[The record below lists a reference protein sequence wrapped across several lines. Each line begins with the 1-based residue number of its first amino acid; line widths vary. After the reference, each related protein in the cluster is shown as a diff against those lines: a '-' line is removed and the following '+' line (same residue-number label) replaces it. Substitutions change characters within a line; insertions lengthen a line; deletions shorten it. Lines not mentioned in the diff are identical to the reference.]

1 MRTASRF
8 REQLTYP
15 NSIFYSRG
23 RFAYLRYS
31 TGRAVENKTVTVKL
45 STDDGEGKSV
55 TLQRR
60 TNKQGAVVFPV
71 GMLCE
76 ALVEAS
82 GHGTINIEAS
92 SADGAS
98 KFVSASAYCI
108 AGYCDRE
115 ITTLT
120 GNVAGYSNYPA
131 ARKVVLFPELE
142 TPHVVFVPYLGACDV
157 KTESGTVLASG
168 VKGPFFE
175 FDPHDIPAEQYG
187 DDIVVAST
195 SGNMTVHL
203 PALYDTCPGGVILRW
218 IDKAGIQYLYR
229 WSQAVSTDE
238 LTVNATYTRLD
249 DNLQPYDTQDNTI
262 ATRYELHSR
271 IVERA
276 LYDMVRTIIGC
287 REVWMYNADILDWER
302 CTVEEAESED
312 TGAPMQDFQI
322 EVVKYAYN
330 V

>member
-1 MRTASRF
+1 MRTASASG
-8 REQLTYP
+8 ENLTYP

-31 TGRAVENKTVTVKL
+31 TGRAVENETVTVKL
-45 STDDGEGKSV
+45 STADDEGKSV

-60 TNKQGAVVFPV
+60 TNKQGIVVFPV

-76 ALVEAS
+76 ALVEAT

-98 KFVSASAYCI
+98 ISASAYYI

-115 ITTLT
+115 IFTLT

-131 ARKVVLFPELE
+131 ARKVVLFPTLE
-142 TPHVVFVPYLGACDV
+142 AQKAVVFVPYIGQCDV

-168 VKGPFFE
+168 ISGPFFE
-175 FDPHDIPAEQYG
+175 FDPHDIPAEQNG
-187 DDIVVAST
+187 DNIVVSST
-195 SGNMTVHL
+195 SGDMTIHL
-203 PALYDTCPGGVILRW
+203 PALYDTRPGGVILRW

-229 WSQAVSTDE
+229 WSQASSTDE
-238 LTVNATYTRLD
+238 LTVNATYTKLD

-302 CTVEEAESED
+302 CTIEEAESED

>member
-1 MRTASRF
+1 MRTASTSG
-8 REQLTYP
+8 EQLIYP

-31 TGRAVENKTVTVKL
+31 TGRAVENEMVTVTL
-45 STDDGEGKSV
+45 STDDGEGKIV
-55 TLQRR
+55 TLHRR
-60 TNKQGAVVFPV
+60 TNKQGVVVFPV

-98 KFVSASAYCI
+98 ISASAYCI

-115 ITTLT
+115 ITIRLGQIT
-120 GNVAGYSNYPA
+120 GYANYPA

-142 TPHVVFVPYLGACDV
+142 TTHVVFVPYLDACDV

-175 FDPHDIPAEQYG
+175 FDPHDIPAKQYG
-187 DDIVVAST
+187 DNIVVAST
-195 SGNMTVHL
+195 SENMTYHL

-229 WSQAVSTDE
+229 WSQATSTDE
-238 LTVNATYTRLD
+238 LTVNATYTKLD
-249 DNLQPYDTQDNTI
+249 ENLQPYDTQDNTI
-262 ATRYELHSR
+262 ATRFELHSR

-302 CTVEEAESED
+302 CTIEEAESED

-322 EVVKYAYN
+322 EVVKYAHN

>member
-1 MRTASRF
+1 MRTASSSG
-8 REQLTYP
+8 ENLTYP
-15 NSIFYSRG
+15 NDIFYSRG

-31 TGRAVENKTVTVKL
+31 TGRAVENETVTVTL

-55 TLQRR
+55 TLHRR

-98 KFVSASAYCI
+98 ISASAYCI

-131 ARKVVLFPELE
+131 AREVVLLPELE
-142 TPHVVFVPYLGACDV
+142 TKHVVFVPYLGACDV

-168 VKGPFFE
+168 AKGPFFE
-175 FDPHDIPAEQYG
+175 FDPSDIPAEQYG
-187 DDIVVAST
+187 DNIVVAST
-195 SGNMTVHL
+195 SGNMTIHL
-203 PALYDTCPGGVILRW
+203 PVLYDTCPGGVILRW
-218 IDKAGIQYLYR
+218 IDKAGIQYIYR
-229 WSQAVSTDE
+229 WSQAISTDE
-238 LTVNATYTRLD
+238 LTVNATYTKLD
-249 DNLQPYDTQDNTI
+249 ENLQPYAVQDNTVT
-262 ATRYELHSR
+262 TRYELHSR

-302 CTVEEAESED
+302 CTIEEAESED

>member
-1 MRTASRF
+1 MRTASSSG
-8 REQLTYP
+8 ENLTYP
-15 NSIFYSRG
+15 NDIFYSRG

-31 TGRAVENKTVTVKL
+31 TGRAVENETVTVTL

-55 TLQRR
+55 TLHRR

-98 KFVSASAYCI
+98 ISASAYCI

-115 ITTLT
+115 ITIRLGQIT
-120 GNVAGYSNYPA
+120 GYANYPA

-142 TPHVVFVPYLGACDV
+142 TTHVVFVPYLDACDV

-175 FDPHDIPAEQYG
+175 FDPHDIPAKQYG
-187 DDIVVAST
+187 DNIVVAST
-195 SGNMTVHL
+195 SENMTYHL

-229 WSQAVSTDE
+229 WSQATSTDE
-238 LTVNATYTRLD
+238 LTVNATYTKLD
-249 DNLQPYDTQDNTI
+249 ENLQPYDTQDNTI

-302 CTVEEAESED
+302 CTIEEAESED

-322 EVVKYAYN
+322 EVVKYAHN

>member
-1 MRTASRF
+1 MRALSRSG
-8 REQLTYP
+8 EQLTYP

-23 RFAYLRYS
+23 HFAYLRYS
-31 TGRAVENKTVTVKL
+31 TGRAVENETVTVKL
-45 STDDGEGKSV
+45 STADDEGKSV

-60 TNKQGAVVFPV
+60 TNKQGIVVFPV

-76 ALVEAS
+76 ALVEAT

-92 SADGAS
+92 SAYGAS
-98 KFVSASAYCI
+98 ISASAYCI

-115 ITTLT
+115 ITIRLGQIT
-120 GNVAGYSNYPA
+120 GYANYPA

-142 TPHVVFVPYLGACDV
+142 TTHVVFVPYLGACDV

-168 VKGPFFE
+168 ISGPFFE
-175 FDPHDIPAEQYG
+175 FDPHDIPAENYG
-187 DDIVVAST
+187 DNIVVAST
-195 SGNMTVHL
+195 SGDMTIHL

-229 WSQAVSTDE
+229 WTQAVSTDE
-238 LTVNATYTRLD
+238 LTVNATYTKLD

-302 CTVEEAESED
+302 CTIDEAESED

>member
-1 MRTASRF
+1 MRAASSSG
-8 REQLTYP
+8 ENLTYP
-15 NSIFYSRG
+15 NDIFYSRG

-31 TGRAVENKTVTVKL
+31 TGRAVENETVTVTL

-55 TLQRR
+55 TLHRR

-82 GHGTINIEAS
+82 GHGTINIGAS

-98 KFVSASAYCI
+98 ISASAYCI

-115 ITTLT
+115 ITIRLGQVT
-120 GNVAGYSNYPA
+120 GYANYPA

-142 TPHVVFVPYLGACDV
+142 TTHVVFVPYLGACNV

-175 FDPHDIPAEQYG
+175 FDPYDIPAEQYG
-187 DDIVVAST
+187 DNIVVAST
-195 SGNMTVHL
+195 SGNMTIHL

-229 WSQAVSTDE
+229 WSQAASTEE
-238 LTVNATYTRLD
+238 LTVNATYTKLD
-249 DNLQPYDTQDNTI
+249 DNLQPYDVKDNTV

-302 CTVEEAESED
+302 CTIEEAESED

>member
-1 MRTASRF
+1 MRTASSSG
-8 REQLTYP
+8 ENLTYP
-15 NSIFYSRG
+15 NDIFYSRG

-31 TGRAVENKTVTVKL
+31 TGRAVENETVTVTL

-55 TLQRR
+55 TLHRR

-98 KFVSASAYCI
+98 ISASAYCI

-115 ITTLT
+115 ITIRLGQVT
-120 GNVAGYSNYPA
+120 GYANYPA

-142 TPHVVFVPYLGACDV
+142 TTHVVFVPYLDACDV

-187 DDIVVAST
+187 DNIVVAST
-195 SGNMTVHL
+195 SENMTYHL

-238 LTVNATYTRLD
+238 LTVNATYTKLD

-302 CTVEEAESED
+302 CTIEEAESED

-322 EVVKYAYN
+322 EVVKYAHN

>member
-1 MRTASRF
+1 MRTASTSG
-8 REQLTYP
+8 ENLTYP
-15 NSIFYSRG
+15 NDIFYSRG

-60 TNKQGAVVFPV
+60 PNKQGAVVFPV

-98 KFVSASAYCI
+98 ISASAYCI

-120 GNVAGYSNYPA
+120 GNVTGYSNYPA
-131 ARKVVLFPELE
+131 AQKVVLFPAFRA
-142 TPHVVFVPYLGACDV
+142 VVFVPYLDVCNV

-168 VKGPFFE
+168 AKGPFFE
-175 FDPHDIPAEQYG
+175 FDPRGIPAEQYG
-187 DDIVVAST
+187 ENIVVTST
-195 SGNMTVHL
+195 SKNMTYHL

-218 IDKAGIQYLYR
+218 IDKAGIQYIYR
-229 WSQAVSTDE
+229 WSQATSTDE
-238 LTVNATYTRLD
+238 LTVNATYTKLD
-249 DNLQPYDTQDNTI
+249 KNLQPYDTQDNTI

-302 CTVEEAESED
+302 CTIEEAESED

>member
-1 MRTASRF
+1 MRTASASG
-8 REQLTYP
+8 ENLTYP
-15 NSIFYSRG
+15 NDIFYSRG

-31 TGRAVENKTVTVKL
+31 TGRAVENKTVTVTL

-98 KFVSASAYCI
+98 ISASAYCI

-120 GNVAGYSNYPA
+120 GTVTGYSNYPA
-131 ARKVVLFPELE
+131 ARKFVLFPKFRA
-142 TPHVVFVPYLGACDV
+142 VVFVPYLDACNV

-168 VKGPFFE
+168 AKGPFFE
-175 FDPHDIPAEQYG
+175 FDPRDIPAEQYD
-187 DDIVVAST
+187 DDIVVSST
-195 SGNMTVHL
+195 SGNMTIHL

-229 WSQAVSTDE
+229 WSQAASTE
-238 LTVNATYTRLD
+238 KLTVNATYTRFD

-302 CTVEEAESED
+302 CTIEEAESED

>member
-1 MRTASRF
+1 MRASSTSG
-8 REQLTYP
+8 EQLTYP

-31 TGRAVENKTVTVKL
+31 TGRAVENEAVTVTL
-45 STDDGEGKSV
+45 SAADDESKSV

-60 TNKQGAVVFPV
+60 TNAQGVVVFPI
-71 GMLCE
+71 GIICE
-76 ALVEAS
+76 DIVSAS
-82 GHGTINIEAS
+82 GHGDVNIKAS

-98 KFVSASAYCI
+98 ISASAYCI

-115 ITTLT
+115 ITIRLGQIT
-120 GNVAGYSNYPA
+120 GYANYPA
-131 ARKVVLFPELE
+131 ARKVVLLPELE
-142 TPHVVFVPYLGACDV
+142 TPHVVFVPYLDECDV
-157 KTESGTVLASG
+157 KTESGTVLLSG
-168 VKGPFFE
+168 VNGPFFE
-175 FDPHDIPAEQYG
+175 FDPYDIPPEQYG
-187 DDIVVAST
+187 DNIVVAST

-218 IDKAGIQYLYR
+218 VDKAGIQYIYR

-249 DNLQPYDTQDNTI
+249 NNLQPYDVKDNTV

-287 REVWMYNADILDWER
+287 REVWMYNTDILDWDR

-322 EVVKYAYN
+322 EVVKYVYN

>member
-1 MRTASRF
+1 MRTASSSG
-8 REQLTYP
+8 ENLTYP
-15 NSIFYSRG
+15 NSIFYSRN

-31 TGRAVENKTVTVKL
+31 TGRAVENEAVTVTL
-45 STDDGEGKSV
+45 SAADDESKSV

-60 TNKQGAVVFPV
+60 TNAQGAVVFPV

-98 KFVSASAYCI
+98 ISASAYCI

-120 GNVAGYSNYPA
+120 GNVTGYSNYPA

-142 TPHVVFVPYLGACDV
+142 TTHVVFVPYLDECNV
-157 KTESGTVLASG
+157 KTESGTVLLSG

-175 FDPHDIPAEQYG
+175 FDPHDVPAEQY
-187 DDIVVAST
+187 DDNIVVAST
-195 SGNMTVHL
+195 SGDMTIHL

-238 LTVNATYTRLD
+238 LTVNATYTKLD
-249 DNLQPYDTQDNTI
+249 ENLQPYDVQDNTVT
-262 ATRYELHSR
+262 TRYELHSR

-287 REVWMYNADILDWER
+287 REVWMYNTDILDWER
-302 CTVEEAESED
+302 CTIEEAESED

>member
-1 MRTASRF
+1 MRASSTSG
-8 REQLTYP
+8 EQLTYP
-15 NSIFYSRG
+15 NSIFYSRS

-31 TGRAVENKTVTVKL
+31 TGRAVENEAVTVTL
-45 STDDGEGKSV
+45 SAADDDSKSV

-60 TNKQGAVVFPV
+60 TNAQGVVVFPI
-71 GMLCE
+71 GIICE
-76 ALVEAS
+76 DLVSAS
-82 GHGTINIEAS
+82 GHGDVNIKAS
-92 SADGAS
+92 STDGAS
-98 KFVSASAYCI
+98 ISASAYCI

-115 ITTLT
+115 ITIRLGQIT
-120 GNVAGYSNYPA
+120 GYANYPA

-142 TPHVVFVPYLGACDV
+142 TPHVVFAPYLDACDV

-175 FDPHDIPAEQYG
+175 FDPHDIPADQYG
-187 DDIVVAST
+187 DNIVVAST
-195 SGNMTVHL
+195 SVNMTYHL

-218 IDKAGIQYLYR
+218 VDKAGIQYIYR
-229 WSQAVSTDE
+229 WSQAVSIDE
-238 LTVNATYTRLD
+238 LTVNATYSRLD
-249 DNLQPYDTQDNTI
+249 DNLQPYDVQDNTV

-287 REVWMYNADILDWER
+287 REVWMYNTDILDWER

>member
-1 MRTASRF
+1 MRTASASG
-8 REQLTYP
+8 EQLTYP
-15 NSIFYSRG
+15 NDIFYSRG

-31 TGRAVENKTVTVKL
+31 TGRAVENEMVTITL

-60 TNKQGAVVFPV
+60 TNKRGAVVFPV

-76 ALVEAS
+76 VLVEAS

-98 KFVSASAYCI
+98 ISASAYCI

-142 TPHVVFVPYLGACDV
+142 TTHVVFVPYLDACDV

-175 FDPHDIPAEQYG
+175 FDPHDIPAKQYG
-187 DDIVVAST
+187 GNIVVAST
-195 SGNMTVHL
+195 SGNMTIHL

-229 WSQAVSTDE
+229 WSQAASTEE
-238 LTVNATYTRLD
+238 LTVNATYTKLD

-287 REVWMYNADILDWER
+287 REVWMYNAETLDWER
-302 CTVEEAESED
+302 CTIEEAESED

>member
-1 MRTASRF
+1 MRASSTSG
-8 REQLTYP
+8 EQLTYP

-31 TGRAVENKTVTVKL
+31 TGRAVENETVTVTL
-45 STDDGEGKSV
+45 STDDREGNNV

-60 TNKQGAVVFPV
+60 TNKQGVVVFPV

-98 KFVSASAYCI
+98 ISASAYCI

-120 GNVAGYSNYPA
+120 GNVTGYFNYPA
-131 ARKVVLFPELE
+131 ARKVVLFP
-142 TPHVVFVPYLGACDV
+142 TFRAVVFVPYLDACNV
-157 KTESGTVLASG
+157 KTESGTMLASG
-168 VKGPFFE
+168 VKGPFFK
-175 FDPHDIPAEQYG
+175 FDPPDIPAEQYG
-187 DDIVVAST
+187 DDIVVSST
-195 SGNMTVHL
+195 SGNMTIHL
-203 PALYDTCPGGVILRW
+203 PALYDTCPDGVILRW

-229 WSQAVSTDE
+229 WSQATSTDE
-238 LTVNATYTRLD
+238 LTVNATYTKLD
-249 DNLQPYDTQDNTI
+249 ENLQPYDTQDNTI

-302 CTVEEAESED
+302 CTIEEAESED

>member
-1 MRTASRF
+1 MRTASTSG
-8 REQLTYP
+8 ENLTYP
-15 NSIFYSRG
+15 NDIFYSRG

-31 TGRAVENKTVTVKL
+31 TGRAVENETVTVTL

-55 TLQRR
+55 TLHRR

-98 KFVSASAYCI
+98 ISASAYCI

-131 ARKVVLFPELE
+131 ARKVVLFPELG
-142 TPHVVFVPYLGACDV
+142 TKHVVFVPYLDVCDV
-157 KTESGTVLASG
+157 KTQTGTVLANGIS
-168 VKGPFFE
+168 GPFFE
-175 FDPHDIPAEQYG
+175 FDPNDIPAKQYG
-187 DDIVVAST
+187 DNIVVVST
-195 SGNMTVHL
+195 SGDMTVHL

-229 WSQAVSTDE
+229 WAQAVSTDE
-238 LTVNATYTRLD
+238 LTVNATYTKLD

-302 CTVEEAESED
+302 CTIEEAESED

>member
-1 MRTASRF
+1 MRASSTSG
-8 REQLTYP
+8 EQLTYP
-15 NSIFYSRG
+15 NSIFYSRS

-31 TGRAVENKTVTVKL
+31 TGRAVDNEAVTVTL
-45 STDDGEGKSV
+45 SAADDESKSV

-60 TNKQGAVVFPV
+60 TNAQGAVVFPV

-98 KFVSASAYCI
+98 ISASAYCI

-115 ITTLT
+115 ITIRVGQIT
-120 GNVAGYSNYPA
+120 GYANYPA

-142 TPHVVFVPYLGACDV
+142 TPHVVFVPYLDACDV

-168 VKGPFFE
+168 ISGPFFE
-175 FDPHDIPAEQYG
+175 FDPYDIPAEQYG
-187 DDIVVAST
+187 DNIVVAST

-203 PALYDTCPGGVILRW
+203 PALYDTCSGGVILKW
-218 IDKAGIQYLYR
+218 IDKAGIQYIYR
-229 WSQAVSTDE
+229 WSQAISTDE

-249 DNLQPYDTQDNTI
+249 DNLQPYDVQDNTV

-287 REVWMYNADILDWER
+287 REVWMYNADTLDWER
-302 CTVEEAESED
+302 CTIEEAESED

>member
-1 MRTASRF
+1 MRTASASG
-8 REQLTYP
+8 ENLTYP
-15 NSIFYSRG
+15 NDIFYSRG

-31 TGRAVENKTVTVKL
+31 TGRAVEKETVTVTL
-45 STDDGEGKSV
+45 STDGREGNNV

-82 GHGTINIEAS
+82 RHGTINIEAS

-98 KFVSASAYCI
+98 ISASAYCI

-115 ITTLT
+115 ITIRLGQIT
-120 GNVAGYSNYPA
+120 GYANYPA

-142 TPHVVFVPYLGACDV
+142 TTHVVFVPYLGACDV

-187 DDIVVAST
+187 DNIVVTST
-195 SGNMTVHL
+195 SKNMTYHL

-229 WSQAVSTDE
+229 WSQAASTEE
-238 LTVNATYTRLD
+238 LMVNATYTKLD

-262 ATRYELHSR
+262 AMRYELHSR

-287 REVWMYNADILDWER
+287 REVWMYNTDILDWER
-302 CTVEEAESED
+302 CTIEEAESED

>member
-1 MRTASRF
+1 MRTASASG
-8 REQLTYP
+8 ENLTYP

-31 TGRAVENKTVTVKL
+31 TGRAVENETVTVKL
-45 STDDGEGKSV
+45 STADGEGKSV
-55 TLQRR
+55 TLHRR

-98 KFVSASAYCI
+98 ISASAYCI

-115 ITTLT
+115 ITIRLGQIT
-120 GNVAGYSNYPA
+120 GYANYPA

-142 TPHVVFVPYLGACDV
+142 TKHVVFVPYIDECDV

-175 FDPHDIPAEQYG
+175 FDPAYIPAEQYG
-187 DDIVVAST
+187 DNIVVAST
-195 SGNMTVHL
+195 SGNMTYHL

-238 LTVNATYTRLD
+238 LTVNATHTKLD
-249 DNLQPYDTQDNTI
+249 DNLQPYDMKDNTI

-287 REVWMYNADILDWER
+287 REVWMYNPDLFDWER
-302 CTVEEAESED
+302 CTIEEAESED
-312 TGAPMQDFQI
+312 SGAPMQDFKI

>member
-1 MRTASRF
+1 MRTASASG
-8 REQLTYP
+8 EQLTYP

-31 TGRAVENKTVTVKL
+31 TGRAVENETVTVKL

-55 TLQRR
+55 TLQRL

-98 KFVSASAYCI
+98 ISASAYCI

-131 ARKVVLFPELE
+131 ARKFVLFPKFRA
-142 TPHVVFVPYLGACDV
+142 VVFVPYLDACNV
-157 KTESGTVLASG
+157 KTESGTELASG

-175 FDPHDIPAEQYG
+175 FDPRDIPTEQYD
-187 DDIVVAST
+187 DDIVVSST

-229 WSQAVSTDE
+229 WSQAASTEE
-238 LTVNATYTRLD
+238 LTVNATYTKLD

-287 REVWMYNADILDWER
+287 REVWMYNADTLDWER
-302 CTVEEAESED
+302 CTIEEAESED